1 MMFDRPG
8 PQEKEGDVA
17 RPLSLLYRLYE
28 RRLLRELDTSVPVPR
43 HVGVITDGN
52 RRWAKEF
59 GATTA
64 DGHRAGADKIVEF
77 LGWCTEVDVEIVTLY
92 VLSKENLARSA
103 DEVAVLIEIISDMVE
118 RIAKLDG
125 VWVQLVGD
133 LDILPPD
140 LRARLEAAAS
150 SDGRGMRVNVAVGY
164 GGRQE
169 IVNAVKSLLRTRTD
183 DGIDLETIIAEL
195 SPEQIGAHLYTKGQ
209 PDPDLIIRSSGEQ
222 RLSGFLMWQSAY
234 SEFYFCETY
243 WPDFRRTDFLRA
255 VRDYGLRQRRFGR

>member
-1 MMFDRPG
+1 MTY
-8 PQEKEGDVA
+8 EKEDSVA
-17 RPLSLLYRLYE
+17 RPVSLLYRLYE
-28 RRLLRELDTSVPVPR
+28 RRLLRELDRSVPVPR

-64 DGHRAGADKIVEF
+64 DGHRAGAEKIVEF
-77 LGWCTEVDVEIVTLY
+77 LGWCSEIDVDIVTLY

-103 DEVAVLIEIISDMVE
+103 DEVAILIEIISDLVE
-118 RIAKLDG
+118 KIAALDG
-125 VWVQLVGD
+125 VGVRLVGD
-133 LDILPPD
+133 LDIVPTE
-140 LRARLEAAAS
+140 LRSRLEAVTS
-150 SDGRGMRVNVAVGY
+150 EGDCEMRVNVAVGY

-169 IVNAVKSLLRTRTD
+169 IVNAVKSLLKTRT
-183 DGIDLETIIAEL
+183 GEGADLETIISEL
-195 SPEQIGAHLYTKGQ
+195 SPEQIGEHLYTKGQ

-234 SEFYFCETY
+234 SEFYFCEAF

-255 VRDYGLRQRRFGR
+255 VRDYGLRQRRFGK

>member
-1 MMFDRPG
+1 MTF
-8 PQEKEGDVA
+8 EKEDSVA
-17 RPLSLLYRLYE
+17 RPVSLLYRLYE
-28 RRLLRELDTSVPVPR
+28 RRLLRELDRSVPVPR

-64 DGHRAGADKIVEF
+64 DGHRAGAEKIVEF
-77 LGWCTEVDVEIVTLY
+77 LGWCSEIDVDIVTLY

-103 DEVAVLIEIISDMVE
+103 DEVAILIEIISDLVE
-118 RIAKLDG
+118 KIAALDG
-125 VWVQLVGD
+125 VGVRLVGD
-133 LDILPPD
+133 LDIVPTE
-140 LRARLEAAAS
+140 LRSRLEAVTS
-150 SDGRGMRVNVAVGY
+150 EGDCEMRVNVAVGY

-169 IVNAVKSLLRTRTD
+169 IVNAVKSLLTTRT
-183 DGIDLETIIAEL
+183 GEGADLETIISEL
-195 SPEQIGAHLYTKGQ
+195 SPEQIGEHLYTKGQ

-234 SEFYFCETY
+234 SEFYFCEAF

-255 VRDYGLRQRRFGR
+255 VRDYGLRQRRFGK

>member
-1 MMFDRPG
+1 M
-8 PQEKEGDVA
+8 A
-17 RPLSLLYRLYE
+17 RPVSLLYRLYE
-28 RRLLRELDTSVPVPR
+28 RRLLRELDKSVPVPR

-64 DGHRAGADKIVEF
+64 DGHRAGAEKIVEF
-77 LGWCTEVDVEIVTLY
+77 LGWCDEIDVDIVTLY
-92 VLSKENLARSA
+92 VLSKENLSRSA
-103 DEVAVLIEIISDMVE
+103 EEVEVLIEIISDLVE
-118 RIAKLDG
+118 KIAALNG
-125 VWVQLVGD
+125 VRVQLVGD

-140 LRARLEAAAS
+140 LRARLEAATSAGECS
-150 SDGRGMRVNVAVGY
+150 MRVNVAVGY

-183 DGIDLETIIAEL
+183 DGTDLETIISEL
-195 SPEQIGAHLYTKGQ
+195 SPQQIGEHLYTKGQ

-234 SEFYFCETY
+234 SEFYFCEAY

-255 VRDYGLRQRRFGR
+255 VRDYGLRQRRFGK

>member
-1 MMFDRPG
+1 M
-8 PQEKEGDVA
+8 A
-17 RPLSLLYRLYE
+17 RPVNLLYRLYE
-28 RRLLRELDTSVPVPR
+28 RRLKRELDKSVPVPR

-64 DGHRAGADKIVEF
+64 DGHRAGAAKIVEF
-77 LGWCTEVDVEIVTLY
+77 LGWCHEIDVEIVTLY

-103 DEVAVLIEIISDMVE
+103 EEVSILIEIISDLVE
-118 RIAKLDG
+118 KIAALDG
-125 VWVQLVGD
+125 VGVQLVGD
-133 LDILPPD
+133 LEIVPPD
-140 LRARLEAAAS
+140 LRARLEAVTTTE
-150 SDGRGMRVNVAVGY
+150 DCGMRVNVAVGY

-169 IVNAVKSLLRTRTD
+169 IVNAVKSLLRTQAD
-183 DGIDLETIIAEL
+183 DGTDLETIISEL
-195 SPEQIGAHLYTKGQ
+195 SPEQIGEHLYTKGQ

-234 SEFYFCETY
+234 SEFYFCDAY

-255 VRDYGLRQRRFGR
+255 VRDYGLRQRRFGK

>member
-1 MMFDRPG
+1 M
-8 PQEKEGDVA
+8 A
-17 RPLSLLYRLYE
+17 RPVNLLYRLYE
-28 RRLLRELDTSVPVPR
+28 QRLKRELDKSVPVPR

-64 DGHRAGADKIVEF
+64 DGHRAGAAKIVEF
-77 LGWCTEVDVEIVTLY
+77 LGWCFEIDVEIVTLY

-103 DEVAVLIEIISDMVE
+103 EEVSILIEIISDLVE
-118 RIAKLDG
+118 KIAALDG
-125 VWVQLVGD
+125 VGVQLVGD
-133 LDILPPD
+133 LDILPTD
-140 LRARLEAAAS
+140 LRARLEAVAM
-150 SDGRGMRVNVAVGY
+150 DTDECGMRVNVAVGY

-169 IVNAVKSLLRTRTD
+169 IVNAVKSLLRTRAD
-183 DGIDLETIIAEL
+183 EGLELETIISEL
-195 SPEQIGAHLYTKGQ
+195 SPEQIGEHLYTKGQ

-234 SEFYFCETY
+234 SEFYFCEAY

-255 VRDYGLRQRRFGR
+255 VRDYGLRQRRFGK

>member
-1 MMFDRPG
+1 
-8 PQEKEGDVA
+8 VA
-17 RPLSLLYRLYE
+17 RPVNLLYRLYE
-28 RRLLRELDTSVPVPR
+28 RRLKRELDKSVPVPR

-64 DGHRAGADKIVEF
+64 DGHRAGAAKIVEF
-77 LGWCTEVDVEIVTLY
+77 LGWCFEIDVEIVTLY

-103 DEVAVLIEIISDMVE
+103 EEVAILIEIISDLVE
-118 RIAKLDG
+118 KIAALDG
-125 VWVQLVGD
+125 VGVQLVGD
-133 LDILPPD
+133 LDILPDD
-140 LRARLEAAAS
+140 LRARLEAVTTNT
-150 SDGRGMRVNVAVGY
+150 DDCGMRVNVAVGY

-169 IVNAVKSLLRTRTD
+169 IVNAVKSLLRTRRGEGT
-183 DGIDLETIIAEL
+183 DLETIISEL
-195 SPEQIGAHLYTKGQ
+195 SPEQIGEHLYTKGQ

-234 SEFYFCETY
+234 SEFYFCEAY

-255 VRDYGLRQRRFGR
+255 VRDYGLRQRRFGK